1 MISKRVNVTIKGV
14 ILDEHTEVTMD
25 DLCRACRVDQAAIVA
40 LVEEGIVEPSTRDA
54 MPWRFSGTT
63 LPQVA
68 RALRLQRDLD
78 LNLAGVAFAMDLL
91 SEIEELRNRLKLVD
105 INKSHGND

>member
-1 MISKRVNVTIKGV
+1 MISKRVNVTISGV
-14 ILDEHTEVTMD
+14 ILDEHAEVTMD

-40 LVEEGIVEPSTRDA
+40 LVEEGIVEPRTRDV

-68 RALRLQRDLD
+68 RALRLQKDLD

-91 SEIEELRNRLKLVD
+91 GEIEELRNRLNLID
-105 INKSHGND
+105 INESRHHD

>member
-1 MISKRVNVTIKGV
+1 MISKRVNVTISGV
-14 ILDEHTEVTMD
+14 ILDEHAEVTMD

-40 LVEEGIVEPSTRDA
+40 LVEEGIVEPRTRDV

-91 SEIEELRNRLKLVD
+91 SEIEDLRNRLKIMSL
-105 INKSHGND
+105 NKDDRDD